1 MVSGVFTTKTKELIL
16 DFRRNRAPPAPL
28 YINGEGVER
37 VQSFKFLGVHISA
50 DLSWSVNTSALVKK
64 AQQRLHLLRV
74 LRREHLNAQLLMTFY
89 RSTIESLLTYA
100 VSVWHSSCTEADR
113 KRLQRVASVAQK
125 IIGCPLPSLST
136 IYGSS
141 CLSRA
146 RGILK
151 DTTHPGY
158 HLFNL
163 LPSGRRFRSIYAR
176 TNRLRDSFF
185 PKAVTILNS
194 VLH

>member
-1 MVSGVFTTKTKELIL
+1 M
-16 DFRRNRAPPAPL
+16 
-28 YINGEGVER
+28 
-37 VQSFKFLGVHISA
+37 QSFKFLGVHISA

-64 AQQRLHLLRV
+64 AQQRLHFLRV
-74 LRREHLNAQLLMTFY
+74 LRREHLNAQLLVTFY

-113 KRLQRVASVAQK
+113 KRLQRVANVAQK

-136 IYGSS
+136 IYGSR

-185 PKAVTILNS
+185 PKAVTLLNS
-194 VLH
+194 VLQ